1 MIDLKKQHDGYY
13 GYLNQNIRDALSET
27 QKTAAHFDTS
37 FVVGSSGDVATH
49 GLTIMSGG
57 LKVESDAQIIGE
69 LELVAGKLV
78 INSMLIPKHEDNAAA
93 LSAGLEIGH
102 VYVTSDGTLKTVIV

>member
-37 FVVGSSGDVATH
+37 FVVGSGGDVATH

-57 LKVESDAQIIGE
+57 LKVESDAEVYGE
-69 LELVAGKLV
+69 LIIVSGKLLL
-78 INSMLIPKHEDNAAA
+78 NPSLAPHYADNAAA
-93 LSAGLEIGH
+93 LAAGLELGH
-102 VYVTSDGTLKTVIV
+102 VYVTPDGTLKVVV